1 MEAIDAISWDCDN
14 CGAENKSKEEFTR
27 HVADEHLLWSKQNNS
42 VINVDGEEGD
52 GWWEQCI
59 WCGQQT
65 ETKENYWNHTAAN
78 HLRYGLS
85 GAAIGAVLESVS
97 GRAYVV
103 DDGHAG
109 EEVLEEDD
117 DGTGGNQGVEIESPG
132 AVDGGMP
139 EIGNEKADGLVID
152 VESDGDTD
160 IDTDEVDDIDY
171 SDYDNDGENVEMTEV
186 VLEDSEENRLS
197 NESAGVNVH
206 VDGDDDGS
214 GADIEVIEVVE
225 SEPDT
230 GDDGVYLD
238 GVMDGDTVFSIC
250 NGCGEELI
258 NKEDSEA
265 HYKVTDCKGD
275 ETQQFR
281 ETNKS
286 KRSEKKDKLK
296 QSRVKDK
303 LKQSKKKDKLKQS
316 KKKNELKQST
326 THVGDVAVE
335 NFIPL
340 EEVRDDHAIEEE
352 GFLIELNEILER
364 HAVIADKGSLGLEN
378 VYQGES
384 ITNNGLKLACK
395 FCGEGFRKKYKLQ
408 LHVDVVHENM
418 REHRCKDCGYKADRV
433 DSLRRHIVGLHRTRQ

>member
-1 MEAIDAISWDCDN
+1 MEAIDAISWDCDK
-14 CGAENKSKEEFTR
+14 CGAENKSKEEFHK
-27 HVADEHLLWSKQNNS
+27 HVAEKHLTWGEQNRS
-42 VINVDGEEGD
+42 VITFEVEESG

-59 WCGQQT
+59 WCGEQT
-65 ETKENYWNHTAAN
+65 ETIENYWNHTAAN

-85 GAAIGAVLESVS
+85 GAAIGAVLESLS

-109 EEVLEEDD
+109 EEVMEEDD

-186 VLEDSEENRLS
+186 VLENSEENRLS

-206 VDGDDDGS
+206 VDGDDDGT
-214 GADIEVIEVVE
+214 GAEMEVIEVVE

-230 GDDGVYLD
+230 GDGGAYHF
-238 GVMDGDTVFSIC
+238 GVMDEDTVFSIC
-250 NGCGEELI
+250 NGCREEFI
-258 NKEDSEA
+258 NKEDIEG
-265 HYKVTDCKGD
+265 HYKVTNCRGD

-281 ETNKS
+281 DTNEA
-286 KRSEKKDKLK
+286 KRSEKKEKLK
-296 QSRVKDK
+296 K
-303 LKQSKKKDKLKQS
+303 SKKKDELKQS

-418 REHRCKDCGYKADRV
+418 REHRCKDCGYEADRV
-433 DSLRRHIVGLHRTRQ
+433 DALRRHIVKFHRTRQGS